1 MPSDRLATPSVPAD
15 GPATAS
21 ASRSRLLRLV
31 TWASLAVASI
41 LIVTKL
47 LAWLA
52 TGSVAMLSSLIDSA
66 LDLLASGIAWF
77 AVRQALTPADREHRF
92 GHGKAEA
99 LAAFA
104 QAGFI
109 IASALGLALAAGDRI
124 LHPQAVTHEEV
135 GLAVTALAIALTIGL
150 VAFQRH
156 VVRRTGSMA
165 VGADSLHYLG
175 DLMANATVIVVL
187 LLSARFNVPWL
198 DAAGAILIAF
208 YLLFGVRTL
217 LQRSLDV
224 LMDHELPDDQRE
236 RIKAIVRAHPAV
248 RDLHD
253 LRTRTSGTTR
263 FIQMHVE
270 LDPQTS
276 LIGAHQ
282 KGNEIE
288 AAIRRDFPDAEI
300 ILHLDPHG
308 LDEAARLVAPAGSA
322 GSR

>member
-1 MPSDRLATPSVPAD
+1 MPSDRLATNALPAD
-15 GPATAS
+15 GTATAS
-21 ASRSRLLRLV
+21 ASRSRLLRLA
-31 TWASLAVASI
+31 TWASIAVACI
-41 LIVTKL
+41 LIVAKL

-52 TGSVAMLSSLIDSA
+52 TGSVAMLSSLVDSA

-109 IASALGLALAAGDRI
+109 IASALGLALAAGDRFM
-124 LHPQAVTHEEV
+124 HPQAVTREEV
-135 GLAVTALAIALTIGL
+135 GLAVTALAIVLTVGL

-175 DLMANATVIVVL
+175 DLMSNVTVIVIL
-187 LLSARFNVPWL
+187 LLSARFDVPWL

-224 LMDHELPDDQRE
+224 LMDHELPEDQRE

-276 LIGAHQ
+276 LVGAHR
-282 KGNEIE
+282 KGDEIE

-308 LDEAARLVAPAGSA
+308 FDDGVHPGAPAERA
-322 GSR
+322 GNR